1 MPMIIGE
8 IKRYLRDNNAVR
20 VSRSVRDLAYR
31 ALQAREYIARQEGR
45 EATVEDIVKNLSEN
59 GIDKTA
65 DEVTNALDAI
75 AAPVSLYDPV
85 YGDGGDPVYVMDQ
98 LRDDN
103 EGEEIW
109 LESISLREAIKGL
122 SARERTILALRFYG
136 GKTQMEIASEIGIS
150 QAQVSRLEKGAIER
164 IKKQM

>member
-1 MPMIIGE
+1 MVEGVHVTNEYHKPHPCKTRKRSTQAFPCAFPRRTLMPMIIGE

-75 AAPVSLYDPV
+75 AAPVSLY
-85 YGDGGDPVYVMDQ
+85 
-98 LRDDN
+98 
-103 EGEEIW
+103 
-109 LESISLREAIKGL
+109 
-122 SARERTILALRFYG
+122 
-136 GKTQMEIASEIGIS
+136 
-150 QAQVSRLEKGAIER
+150 EK
-164 IKKQM
+164 